1 MKTKKLFLTALSI
14 LTAFTISACGLSGGT
29 SGGTSPAAKAAT
41 TPGATAAASGDSKA
55 VKVGVV
61 MPLTGANAKFG
72 EDSLNG
78 VQLAAD
84 AINAAGG
91 IKSMGG
97 AKIQIVSRDATSD
110 PSKAAAALQQMVSA
124 DKPVAIIG
132 VYASGLTITA
142 APMAERL
149 QVPLLTTGFA
159 DQLSTSGYKYLFQ
172 IAPWATE
179 VGKAQLNYAIEISKT
194 AGKQLKNVAIV
205 YENDAFGTKSAEG
218 VKIAAEA
225 AGLKVVLDEGYP
237 LSITDATPLANKIAA
252 AKPDAIFPVSYL
264 NDGILLIRALKQ
276 NKVTAPVV
284 AGVGGFVTP
293 DFLKTAGK
301 DVVEGVLTVDIS
313 AQDGYGDIGK
323 AYEAKYGMFMS
334 QAAHDNAVAM
344 DIIASALEVKPT
356 TDPKVLGETLHAEE
370 FTGTLAKQMPGG
382 KVKFS
387 DQGKNTV
394 IKPVMEQWQN
404 GKLVSVWPPDI
415 SKGKPN
421 WP

>member
-1 MKTKKLFLTALSI
+1 
-14 LTAFTISACGLSGGT
+14 
-29 SGGTSPAAKAAT
+29 
-41 TPGATAAASGDSKA
+41 
-55 VKVGVV
+55 

-84 AINAAGG
+84 AVNAAGG

-124 DKPVAIIG
+124 DKPVAVIG

-142 APMAERL
+142 APMAERM

-159 DQLSTSGYKYLFQ
+159 DQLSSSGYKYLFQ

-179 VGKAQLNYAIEISKT
+179 VGKAQLNYAIEIAKA
-194 AGKQLKNVAIV
+194 AGKELKNVAVV

-218 VKIAAEA
+218 VKAAAQA
-225 AGLKVVLDEGYP
+225 AGLKVVLDEAYP
-237 LSITDATPLANKIAA
+237 LSITDATPIANKIAA

-276 NKVTAPVV
+276 NKITIPVV

-293 DFLKTAGK
+293 DFLKTSGK
-301 DVVEGVLTVDIS
+301 DVVEGVLSVDIS

-334 QAAHDNAVAM
+334 QAAHDNAVAL
-344 DIIASALEVKPT
+344 DIVASALEAKPT
-356 TDPKVLGETLHAEE
+356 TDPIVLGETLHTQE
-370 FTGTLAKQMPGG
+370 FSGTLAKQMPGG

-387 DQGKNTV
+387 DQGRNTV
-394 IKPVMEQWQN
+394 IKPILEQWQD
-404 GKLVSVWPPDI
+404 GKLVSVWPADVA
-415 SKGKPN
+415 KGKPI